1 MKNKITLLLLISC
14 FTTFSQKWTEMMT
27 DTHAN
32 FYDIV
37 KEFDNYWKDR
47 PYEKGKGYK
56 AFKRW
61 QWFAEPRVFPSGNL
75 KFASRGY
82 ALEKYQEFLNENSRL
97 EETSNNLSS
106 ASSVANWT
114 PLGPFGSPAGGG
126 AGRIQVIC
134 ANPTNTNS
142 FYVGSAA
149 GGFWMTNNGGISY
162 TTTTDQL
169 GSCGVSDIAIN
180 PFNTNIIYISTGDRD
195 AGDTYA
201 TGVLKLCRC

>member
-27 DTHAN
+27 DTNAN

-82 ALEKYQEFLNENSRL
+82 ALEKYQE
-97 EETSNNLSS
+97 
-106 ASSVANWT
+106 
-114 PLGPFGSPAGGG
+114 
-126 AGRIQVIC
+126 
-134 ANPTNTNS
+134 
-142 FYVGSAA
+142 
-149 GGFWMTNNGGISY
+149 
-162 TTTTDQL
+162 
-169 GSCGVSDIAIN
+169 
-180 PFNTNIIYISTGDRD
+180 
-195 AGDTYA
+195 
-201 TGVLKLCRC
+201 